1 MTMFWD
7 TDEILGMWNKIVTF
21 KVNFSA
27 TIVIVSSERLQNI
40 FRLYIIGGRGFKLLK
55 IFLFFYL

>member
-1 MTMFWD
+1 
-7 TDEILGMWNKIVTF
+7 MWNKIATF
-21 KVNFSA
+21 KVNFSSTA
-27 TIVIVSSERLQNI
+27 IVIVSSERLQNI

>member
-1 MTMFWD
+1 M
-7 TDEILGMWNKIVTF
+7 ILGMWNKIATF

-40 FRLYIIGGRGFKLLK
+40 FRLYIIGGRDFKLLK

>member
-1 MTMFWD
+1 
-7 TDEILGMWNKIVTF
+7 MWNKIVTF

-40 FRLYIIGGRGFKLLK
+40 FRLYIIGGRDFKLLK
-55 IFLFFYL
+55 IFLFFYV